1 VRAAMKITVAK
12 SEAEF
17 FRAVASRIVAQ
28 MMQKRDA
35 VVGLA
40 TGRTTT
46 PIHAAVCDIHR
57 QSPFDVSRV
66 TVFAMDEITNVSRE
80 FAGSC
85 YAMILNQIVK
95 PLGIPPANFIMPP
108 TRSDDFAREARL
120 FEQRIAERGGVDL
133 QILGIGENG
142 HLGFNQPGTSFDSIC
157 WHSRMDPQLEA
168 RIRRESQTPDNVILG
183 GLTLGIKNIMQSRK
197 IVLAANGPHKA
208 RIVAVALNG
217 PVTTEVPAS
226 ILQRHP
232 DCEVI
237 LDPAAAQNLF

>member
-1 VRAAMKITVAK
+1 MKITITK

-17 FRAVASRIVAQ
+17 FQRAAERIVAQ
-28 MMQKRDA
+28 MIRKRDA

-57 QSPFDVSRV
+57 QHPFDVSKV
-66 TVFAMDEITNVSRE
+66 TVFAMDEVTNVSRE

-85 YAMILNQIVK
+85 YAMILNQIVT
-95 PLGIPPANFIMPP
+95 PLGIPAVNFIMPP
-108 TRSDDFAREARL
+108 TRSDDWANEAKL
-120 FEQRIAERGGVDL
+120 FEQRLAERGGIDL

-142 HLGFNQPGTSFDSIC
+142 HLGFNQPGTPFESTC
-157 WHSRMDPQLEA
+157 WHSRMHHDLEV
-168 RIRRESQTPDNVILG
+168 RIRRETQSPDSAVLG

-197 IVLAANGPHKA
+197 IVLVANGSHKA
-208 RIVAVALNG
+208 RIIAVALNG
-217 PVTTEVPAS
+217 PIIPDVPAS
-226 ILQRHP
+226 VLQLHP

-237 LDPAAAQNLF
+237 LDPAAAECLP

>member
-1 VRAAMKITVAK
+1 MKITVAK

-17 FRAVASRIVAQ
+17 FRTVAARIVDQ
-28 MMQKRDA
+28 MKQKPDA
-35 VVGLA
+35 VIGLA

-46 PIHAAVCDIHR
+46 PIHAVVCDIHR
-57 QSPFDVSRV
+57 QSPFDVSGV

-95 PLGIPPANFIMPP
+95 PLGIPLANFIMSP
-108 TRSDDFAREARL
+108 THSDDFMQEAHL

-142 HLGFNQPGTSFDSIC
+142 HLGFNQPGTSFESTS
-157 WHSRMDPQLEA
+157 WLSHMDPQLEA
-168 RIRRESQTPDNVILG
+168 RIRRESQTPDNVVLG
-183 GLTLGIKNIMQSRK
+183 GLTLGIKNIMQSRR
-197 IVLAANGPHKA
+197 IVLAANGSHKS
-208 RIVAVALNG
+208 RIVAAALNG
-217 PVTTEVPAS
+217 PVTTDVPAS
-226 ILQRHP
+226 VLQSHP

-237 LDPAAAQNLF
+237 LDPAAAANLR